1 MTRTRTPARNS
12 FLADIITTAVE
23 GGIGYWSIALEYR
36 WNDPGL
42 PEVCQRLEAAP
53 GGGGN
58 AYALIIDT
66 ETDQRHEITLDV
78 AARGLRRIIEGRTN
92 STDRDVAIVRAA
104 DHANDLAPENG
115 HGDIDAW
122 IADQIIQ
129 AGLLGDIIYA

>member
-23 GGIGYWSIALEYR
+23 GGISYWSMVDAY
-36 WNDPGL
+36 WWHDPSL
-42 PEVCQRLEAAP
+42 PDPVGGRGAAP

-92 STDRDVAIVRAA
+92 STDRDVAIVKAA

-129 AGLLGDIIYA
+129 AGLFGDVLYA

>member
-42 PEVCQRLEAAP
+42 PEVSQRLEAAQ

-78 AARGLRRIIEGRTN
+78 AARGLRRIIEGRTKRA
-92 STDRDVAIVRAA
+92 DREVAIVRAA
-104 DHANDLAPENG
+104 DRANDLGPENG
-115 HGDIDAW
+115 PGNIDAW
-122 IADQIIQ
+122 IADDIIQ
-129 AGLLGDIIYA
+129 AGLFGDVLYA